1 MIDLKVGEKIA
12 KAFEVKK
19 SLHGKGIFYIT
30 NFGVYLETQRNGL
43 VLNLPFEILKT
54 YKNTDRNSFRIEWEQ
69 EEHRL
74 YYEFEVEGSTKE
86 VFDTYN
92 IVNKK
97 FACSVSEA
105 DALRQRYSY
114 NMANQT

>member
-1 MIDLKVGEKIA
+1 MIDLKIGEKIT

-19 SLHGKGIFYIT
+19 SLHGKGVFYIT

-43 VLNLPFEILKT
+43 ILNLPFEILKA

-69 EEHRL
+69 GEHRL
-74 YYEFEVEGSTKE
+74 YYEFEVKGSAKE

-92 IVNKK
+92 TVNKD
-97 FACSVSEA
+97 FACSVSEV
-105 DALRQRYSY
+105 DALRQRCFYKT
-114 NMANQT
+114 AN